1 MLYGQV
7 FISLGK
13 REQFAITSRMSVTLS
28 ESMTRVSSR
37 TGRRKDGLSLIIW
50 DIEWCQLQLCPSK
63 TLTRKKECHG
73 NRRDA
78 ETSDQDTDIF
88 FHFFHFEDY
97 YYYHLNIQFYFISS
111 HVASIESN
119 MYCVHHFYS
128 KISIDTGCAKLEFY
142 TNNFFK

>member
-1 MLYGQV
+1 MKQLCRLVINWWKIFTMWRKARYLSYIARFLSV
-7 FISLGK
+7 WE

-73 NRRDA
+73 NR

-88 FHFFHFEDY
+88 FQSFYFGDY
-97 YYYHLNIQFYFISS
+97 YHSSLQFYLFSRRLKPMCI
-111 HVASIESN
+111 ASIIF
-119 MYCVHHFYS
+119 MQR
-128 KISIDTGCAKLEFY
+128 
-142 TNNFFK
+142 